1 VKHHRKEI
9 AVKTSTITMGFVT
22 ALLALSS
29 LCVQAADTG
38 TSSLT
43 RAEVRAELLRARAA
57 GELPSPSDVYGP
69 VLAQAMA
76 QASPETR
83 GASHIKTAAEAPAP
97 SRTASAAK

>member
-1 VKHHRKEI
+1 M
-9 AVKTSTITMGFVT
+9 KTSTITMGFAT
-22 ALLALSS
+22 TLLALSS
-29 LCVQAADTG
+29 LCAEAADTG
-38 TSSLT
+38 APSLT

-76 QASPETR
+76 QASSETR
-83 GASHIKTAAEAPAP
+83 GSNQFRTAATAPAP